1 MLKSVEAKCNEY
13 ENGLKI
19 KIRIRNGLGLS
30 LLVLLL
36 GAGDPPIQV
45 ELESSSLRQAANKI
59 LDENNAC
66 VAIDNGCVSC
76 ALNGSELV
84 CSTPRITCIAHDY
97 RCSMTS
103 RGHIDVKVNKWELP

>member
-1 MLKSVEAKCNEY
+1 MLKSVEANSNEY

-36 GAGDPPIQV
+36 GAGEPPIQV

-59 LDENNAC
+59 LSENKTC
-66 VAIDNGCVSC
+66 ISIDNGCITC
-76 ALNGSELV
+76 AVNGGELV
-84 CSTPRITCIAHDY
+84 CSTPRIACIAHEFK
-97 RCSMTS
+97 CTMTS
-103 RGHIDVKVNKWELP
+103 RGHVEGEVNE